1 MVRFSGYIQKLDS
14 PYYKQGINV
23 NKIAGENDILLEGD
37 IEPEGEKIST
47 FVVFNFGIVLL

>member
-23 NKIAGENDILLEGD
+23 IKIAGEKGIQLEED
-37 IEPEGEKIST
+37 IEPEGEKISI
-47 FVVFNFGIVLL
+47 FVVFNFGIALL